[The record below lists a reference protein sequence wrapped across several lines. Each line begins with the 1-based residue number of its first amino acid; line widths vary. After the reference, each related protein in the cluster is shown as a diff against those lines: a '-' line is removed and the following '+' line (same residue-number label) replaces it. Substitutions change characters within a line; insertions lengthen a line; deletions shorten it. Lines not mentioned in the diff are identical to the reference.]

1 MNSAGSAKTVL
12 VLGGTGVFGSRLSE
26 RLLRNPG
33 ISLVVAGRDRRKAEE
48 LAARLHASHPGAD
61 VKGISLPIGPH
72 LKRDIAAIAP
82 FIVMHAAGPF
92 QGQDY
97 AVAEAALAA
106 GAHYIDLSDGREF
119 VSGFSRLDALARER
133 GLVALTGASSVPALS
148 SVVVEELARE
158 MDRVTAIDFGIA
170 PGNRT
175 ERGEAVMRAALGY
188 CGRPIPGRERGK
200 PVTRYGWGG
209 SRRET
214 VGDAGRRWFS
224 DCDIPDLD
232 ILPVLYPDAS
242 IRFGAGL
249 ELSLMHFGLGALS
262 ALARWRLLPRLE
274 LFARPILFASRIFSP
289 FGSDVGGMY
298 VRVEGRAA
306 GREAARHWSLVAR
319 DGHGPYVPTLPAAI
333 MARKLLEGR
342 NPPPGAYACVGMFGL
357 PDMRAEAAGLSV
369 EWGEDVPRSLFRR
382 VAGAGFDLM
391 PEPVRRVHDVAEAT
405 SSSGTCRVTHGSN
418 ALARLVAWAMRM
430 PPATE
435 VAPAAVTI
443 RREGDAEVWIRSIG
457 GARFQ
462 STLRMVAPGLLSET
476 LGPARFLFE
485 LRTGPEGFSFV
496 ITGFRFFGIP
506 VPRFLRPE
514 ISAGETARGAAAVFD
529 VSGRVPLLG
538 LVVAYRGTLRP
549 DDAPEDERPGMPV
562 MLFDGVCNFCNR
574 GVDFFLRRDTHARIR
589 FAAMQSA
596 RGMELLRKHDLPLD
610 DYRTFIVLD
619 GERVI
624 AKSDAVLHLLGY
636 LRWPWPALRVFRLV
650 PGRIRNAAYGIVAR
664 NRYSLMGRREVCRV
678 PDEAERKRFL
688 V

>member
-1 MNSAGSAKTVL
+1 MTAADAPKTVL

-26 RLLRNPG
+26 RLLRNLG
-33 ISLVVAGRDRRKAEE
+33 IRLVVAGRDRRKAEE
-48 LAARLHASHPGAD
+48 LAARLRANRPGAD
-61 VKGISLPIGPH
+61 VKGVSLPIDAH
-72 LKRDIAAIAP
+72 LQRGIAAIAP

-119 VSGFSRLDALARER
+119 VSGFSRLDAVAKEK

-148 SVVVEELARE
+148 SVVIGEFARE
-158 MDRVTAIDFGIA
+158 MDRVTSIDFGIA

-188 CGRPIPGRERGK
+188 CGRPIPGREGGR

-214 VGDAGRRWFS
+214 LGDAGRRWFS

-232 ILPVLYPDAS
+232 ILPALYPDAS

-249 ELSLMHFGLGALS
+249 ELSVMHFGLGALS
-262 ALARWRLLPRLE
+262 ALARWRLLPRLD
-274 LFARPILFASRIFSP
+274 LFARPILFASRIFTP

-298 VRVEGRAA
+298 VRVEGTA
-306 GREAARHWSLVAR
+306 GGHGVSRHWSLVAR
-319 DGHGPYVPTLPAAI
+319 DGHGPYVPALPAAI
-333 MARKLLEGR
+333 MARRLLEGK
-342 NPPPGAYACVGMFGL
+342 NPPSGAYACVGMFGL
-357 PDMRAEAAGLSV
+357 TDLCAEAEGLSV

-382 VAGAGFDLM
+382 VAGADFDLM
-391 PEPVRRVHDVAEAT
+391 PEPVRRVHDVVEAT
-405 SSSGTCRVTHGSN
+405 SSSGTCRVTHGTN
-418 ALARLVAWAMRM
+418 ALARLLAWAMRM
-430 PPATE
+430 PPAAE
-435 VAPAAVTI
+435 AAPAAVTI

-457 GARFQ
+457 GSRFQ
-462 STLRMVAPGLLSET
+462 STFRMVAPGLLSET

-485 LRTGPEGFSFV
+485 LKTGPEGFAFL
-496 ITGFRFFGIP
+496 IAGFRFLGIP

-514 ISAGETARGAAAVFD
+514 IGAGETASGSTSVFD
-529 VSGRVPLLG
+529 VSGRVPFIG
-538 LVVAYRGTLRP
+538 LIVAYRGALQP
-549 DDAPEDERPGMPV
+549 DDAPQDERPGLPV

-574 GVDFFLRRDTHARIR
+574 GVDFFLRRDPHARIR

-596 RGMELLRKHDLPLD
+596 RGIELLRKHDLPLD

-636 LRWPWPALRVFRLV
+636 LPWPWPALRIFRLV
-650 PGRIRNAAYGIVAR
+650 PAIIRNAAYDIVAR

-678 PDEAERKRFL
+678 PGEAERKRFL
-688 V
+688 I